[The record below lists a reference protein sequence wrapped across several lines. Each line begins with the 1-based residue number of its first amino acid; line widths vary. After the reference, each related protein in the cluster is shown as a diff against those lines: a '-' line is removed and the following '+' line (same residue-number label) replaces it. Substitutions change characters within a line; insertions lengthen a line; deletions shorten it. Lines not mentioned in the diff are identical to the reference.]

1 MKNKKK
7 WFTPTKKTNWK
18 KSQKASTRR
27 ANIMESVDKRL
38 TMHNRYILAAR
49 RIQAI
54 SNVTRD
60 KQTKV
65 LAFQDAKYFFTKAK
79 KTKE

>member
-1 MKNKKK
+1 MKKK
-7 WFTPTKKTNWK
+7 EKWFFPTKKTNWK

-54 SNVTRD
+54 SNVTEDNPTAR
-60 KQTKV
+60 
-65 LAFQDAKYFFTKAK
+65 LAKLDATYFFKKASK
-79 KTKE
+79 VD